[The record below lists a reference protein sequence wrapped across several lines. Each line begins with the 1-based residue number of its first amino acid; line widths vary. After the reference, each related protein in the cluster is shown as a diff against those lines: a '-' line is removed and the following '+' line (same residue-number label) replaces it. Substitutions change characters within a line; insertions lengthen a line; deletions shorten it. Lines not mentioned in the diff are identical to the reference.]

1 VSIVALATAT
11 AAIVGRGSFC
21 LSCYMQARPT
31 DYVLTQ
37 R

>member
-1 VSIVALATAT
+1 VSIVAFAAAT

-21 LSCYMQARPT
+21 LSCHMQARPT
-31 DYVLTQ
+31 DYVFTQ